1 MSTQMATASTWF
13 HGSSFASDFVAAP
26 PDTTDTPP
34 PEEIAKPIELFADLI
49 PLWLYPVQ
57 KPFSLEDASTVV
69 RRASRPQFV
78 GQHNHEDRSFVVYAT
93 HSQRDGDHRWKP
105 GGFGVAAEN
114 RSADAD
120 SGSVETLQHIRPSAW
135 NFVTA
140 GGFSDRHRDTHNTWI
155 TTTFRPRAPLRP
167 AWRPQ
172 IEAASTQVEI
182 VALLRLFGMDRIA
195 DRLRY
200 LRDLAH
206 DDPEEPPLKIDS
218 LRFMALFTMAVRQ
231 LPEPRISINPDG
243 LAHIEWRLPTNGI
256 LAMEF
261 LTSGLIRF
269 AAISAPAQPN
279 VDRMHVSGTL
289 PKDEALEAVKPFTKL
304 LSVK

>member
-1 MSTQMATASTWF
+1 MSTQMATASTLF
-13 HGSSFASDFVAAP
+13 RSSSFDSDFVTVP

-34 PEEIAKPIELFADLI
+34 PEEISKPIKLFADLI
-49 PLWLYPVQ
+49 PLWLNPAQ
-57 KPFSLEDASTVV
+57 KPFSLDDASTVV
-69 RRASRPQFV
+69 RRASRPHFA
-78 GQHNHEDRSFVVYAT
+78 GQHDQEDRKFVVYAT
-93 HSQRDGDHRWKP
+93 HSQRASDCGWKT
-105 GGFGVAAEN
+105 GGFGAAAEN
-114 RSADAD
+114 
-120 SGSVETLQHIRPSAW
+120 
-135 NFVTA
+135 
-140 GGFSDRHRDTHNTWI
+140 WI
-155 TTTFRPRAPLRP
+155 SSTFRPGAPLRP

-182 VALLRLFGMDRIA
+182 VALLRLFGLDVIA
-195 DRLRY
+195 DRLSY

-206 DDPEEPPLKIDS
+206 DDPEEPQLKIDS
-218 LRFMALFTMAVRQ
+218 LRLMALFTMAERQ
-231 LPEPRISINPDG
+231 LPEPRIGVNPDG

-279 VDRMHVSGTL
+279 VDRKHVSGTL
-289 PKDEALEAVKPFTKL
+289 PKGEALEAVKPFTKQ